1 MESNESFVTI
11 NDTEY
16 VYVISDD
23 GTPIGMVSK
32 YKMPEGTVP
41 LYNTDGTVI
50 NATPEPDFDNNDDPT
65 SGCVWINDKD
75 GNKIGAIETPSDS
88 NETITINEES
98 YTYNESSGE
107 YEATE
112 NSIINQTPDDSGEV
126 DDNIDS
132 DVTNTEVE
140 HTSEYSKKPEDELIE
155 NLDNIGYLFAA
166 GKLFQHKTKE
176 KLIDL
181 AELRNKIKKI
191 EKSPNQQNLDTD
203 NINVTMRKEI
213 KSNDGSLFDKLD
225 KRIEEQ
231 QLTQL
236 KKSGVGMISGASY
249 GTASAMDISGVSGGG
264 IIESIRNTYLKRMR
278 ENKQNDIWKEIK
290 DKKTELPNDLKIKI
304 ELIFEEKR
312 NRRSGSK
319 ILNGFNSLLHGA
331 TMGTEIAGIPLPLN
345 LGTIISDTLLQTY
358 KNIEAERNLDD
369 NRQLTYKKNSTYKAG
384 RRLINK

>member
-1 MESNESFVTI
+1 M
-11 NDTEY
+11 
-16 VYVISDD
+16 
-23 GTPIGMVSK
+23 
-32 YKMPEGTVP
+32 
-41 LYNTDGTVI
+41 
-50 NATPEPDFDNNDDPT
+50 
-65 SGCVWINDKD
+65 
-75 GNKIGAIETPSDS
+75 
-88 NETITINEES
+88 
-98 YTYNESSGE
+98 
-107 YEATE
+107 
-112 NSIINQTPDDSGEV
+112 
-126 DDNIDS
+126 
-132 DVTNTEVE
+132 
-140 HTSEYSKKPEDELIE
+140 
-155 NLDNIGYLFAA
+155 
-166 GKLFQHKTKE
+166 
-176 KLIDL
+176 

-264 IIESIRNTYLKRMR
+264 IIESIRNTHLKRMR
-278 ENKQNDIWKEIK
+278 ENKQNEIWDKIKERNN
-290 DKKTELPNDLKIKI
+290 ELPDDLKIKI